1 MEPAVV
7 LAAERAPAI
16 RLGLRYDL
24 RAEAGTVPELY
35 AALLRHV
42 GLAEERG
49 VDLVWVSERPFG
61 AEAAIPAAL
70 PLCAAVAAATTALR
84 IGAGPLTL
92 PVHHPVRV
100 AEDAAS
106 LDGLSGGR
114 LELALGLGSSGEAFQ
129 GFGIPTRGR
138 GGRLEEGVALLRAA
152 WTGQP
157 VHFSGVHHT
166 VSDVTVSPQPVQAG
180 GPPLWIGAGASSA
193 VRRAARLGTG
203 LLATTLE
210 AIRHY
215 VAAFRESGASGAP
228 RAALELEAGAAA
240 SGGLRGTLLALA
252 SREGLAGFDLVV
264 PAQGRLGFLDAR
276 TLDALVALRDSL
288 SRQRP
293 R

>member
-1 MEPAVV
+1 MV
-7 LAAERAPAI
+7 

-24 RAEAGTVPELY
+24 RSGAGAVPELY

-42 GLAEERG
+42 GLAEELG
-49 VDLVWVSERPFG
+49 VDLVWISERPFG
-61 AEAAIPAAL
+61 ADAAIPAAL
-70 PLCAAVAAATTALR
+70 PLCAAIAAVTTTLR

-152 WTGQP
+152 WTGHP
-157 VHFSGVHHT
+157 VHFPGIHHT
-166 VSDVTVSPQPVQAG
+166 VSDVTVSPQPVQGG

-203 LLATTLE
+203 LLATTRE
-210 AIRHY
+210 AIRDY
-215 VAAFRESGASGAP
+215 VSAFGECGAAGSP
-228 RAALELEAGAAA
+228 RAALELGAGAAA
-240 SGGLRGTLLALA
+240 SDGLRGTLHALA
-252 SREGLAGFDLVV
+252 AREGLAGFDLVV
-264 PAQGRLGFLDAR
+264 PAQAREGFLDVG
-276 TLDALVALRDSL
+276 TLDGLVALRDSL
-288 SRQRP
+288 SRQSP